1 MSSYE
6 CDIHVNFDVGVLNW
20 LTTWFCEAFKSIIP
34 GVICNVSKSLW
45 FCTTWTIIGVVLWNL
60 LCFLKRWY
68 FPSSTSAKK
77 SVFDSFSFALETV
90 WKVMEMCYKI
100 LGEGKLVT
108 LRELFYTLLSE
119 SPTYF
124 TCQRH
129 VNQTVQGPRIS
140 EFWLHFFLSVSLTW
154 CLIMFVL
161 CSCADVVSLLRC
173 TRQSLGIMASSRG
186 ALIGR
191 LVLQVCLI
199 PCYDEWNMC
208 CILIASLVYLAA
220 AAWTCV

>member
-140 EFWLHFFLSVSLTW
+140 EFWLHFFFVS
-154 CLIMFVL
+154 
-161 CSCADVVSLLRC
+161 CSNLVSHNVCAVFLRRC
-173 TRQSLGIMASSRG
+173 
-186 ALIGR
+186 R
-191 LVLQVCLI
+191 LVA
-199 PCYDEWNMC
+199 P
-208 CILIASLVYLAA
+208 VYEAEPGDHG
-220 AAWTCV
+220 VE